1 MPGTGGHGAGSAKDL
16 RNHEEVPMDMIIK
29 VPMFILLGLI
39 IFSLGQAMFY
49 LGRDDG
55 EVDRTRM
62 VRSLTVRITLSL
74 LLFILLMAGYYF
86 GLVEPHGK

>member
-1 MPGTGGHGAGSAKDL
+1 
-16 RNHEEVPMDMIIK
+16 MDMIIK

-62 VRSLTVRITLSL
+62 VRALTVDGASVRRSMRGYSSTGRMRIARNSS
-74 LLFILLMAGYYF
+74 G
-86 GLVEPHGK
+86 

>member
-1 MPGTGGHGAGSAKDL
+1 
-16 RNHEEVPMDMIIK
+16 MDMIIK

-55 EVDRTRM
+55 DTDRTRM
-62 VRSLTVRITLSL
+62 VRALTVRITLSL
-74 LLFILLMAGYYF
+74 ILFGLLMAGYYF
-86 GLVEPHGK
+86 GMVRPQGG

>member
-1 MPGTGGHGAGSAKDL
+1 
-16 RNHEEVPMDMIIK
+16 MDMIIK

-62 VRSLTVRITLSL
+62 VRALTVRITLSL
-74 LLFILLMAGYYF
+74 LLFALLMASYYF

>member
-1 MPGTGGHGAGSAKDL
+1 MAGAA
-16 RNHEEVPMDMIIK
+16 RVARIHQEVSMDMIIK

-62 VRSLTVRITLSL
+62 VRALTVRITLSL
-74 LLFILLMAGYYF
+74 ILFALLMAGYYF
-86 GLVEPHGK
+86 GMVQPHGA